1 MLSAS
6 PRKQSFRITYK
17 LLDCTAI
24 KYFPTFYLLFSQ
36 SQRSQNQTDVMV
48 KEKNVPARKIKKLL
62 HTSVYHCQFCSP
74 KQVTPGGQRKLCTR
88 SVHGT
93 EYQHVKKKKKCTE
106 HLTYG
111 NETIFGNQ
119 NIIELKNCRSSQ

>member
-24 KYFPTFYLLFSQ
+24 KYFPYLLPSLFPIPRGARIRLTLWERRRMSLLENKEVCFTPLSTTASFVAQ
-36 SQRSQNQTDVMV
+36 SRSHQ
-48 KEKNVPARKIKKLL
+48 
-62 HTSVYHCQFCSP
+62 
-74 KQVTPGGQRKLCTR
+74 GGQRKLCTR
-88 SVHGT
+88 SIHGT
-93 EYQHVKKKKKCTE
+93 EYQHVKKKKCTE

-119 NIIELKNCRSSQ
+119 NSIELKNCKSSQ